1 MKKYFCYRS
10 KKMFRAL
17 RVCVYLAPLLLL
29 LLLFLL
35 LLLLLL
41 LPADRRCQNSDR
53 RNKVL
58 NKATKCTKLDFAL
71 KATEI
76 PFVHRTQELKE
87 KRMLLKGKLDNV

>member
-17 RVCVYLAPLLLL
+17 RVCVYLASLLLL
-29 LLLFLL
+29 LV
-35 LLLLLL
+35 LLL